1 MVNSQRARI
10 GKPRTQPRG
19 KTCCQT
25 PDLQNWRER
34 IRQAARKDK
43 RMRFTSLWHHVY
55 DVGNL
60 REAYL
65 GLKRQAAPGV
75 DGTGWKQYGEDLEEN
90 LQDLS
95 ERLRRGAYR
104 ARLVKRV
111 YIPKRDGRERP
122 IGIPVLEDKIVQRA
136 LVEVLNCIY
145 ETDFQGFSYG
155 FRPGRSPHNALD
167 ALAVGIRTRYVNWVL
182 DADIRGFFDSIDHV
196 WLMKFV
202 EHRIADRRVLRHIK
216 KWLNAGVLEDGVRK
230 WMQEGTPQGGSI
242 SPLLANIYLHYTFDL
257 WADHWRNTYASGEV
271 IIVRYAD
278 DIVAGFQYRTDGR
291 RFKQAMGERLCKF
304 HLELNADKT
313 RLIEFGRYAAENAK
327 KWGEGKPKTFDFL
340 GFRHI
345 CDKTKNGHFIILR
358 ETIPSRMQQKLK
370 EIKVELKRRMHH
382 SIPEVGRWL
391 RSVLLGHYRYYGVPR
406 NSRRLNAFRY
416 FVSRLWLRSLLRR
429 SQRYRKICERMRRLA
444 DQWLPNP
451 VIYHP
456 YPEERL
462 CVIYPK

>member
-145 ETDFQGFSYG
+145 ETDWMRLRWES
-155 FRPGRSPHNALD
+155 GRD
-167 ALAVGIRTRYVNWVL
+167 T
-182 DADIRGFFDSIDHV
+182 
-196 WLMKFV
+196 
-202 EHRIADRRVLRHIK
+202 
-216 KWLNAGVLEDGVRK
+216 
-230 WMQEGTPQGGSI
+230 
-242 SPLLANIYLHYTFDL
+242 
-257 WADHWRNTYASGEV
+257 
-271 IIVRYAD
+271 
-278 DIVAGFQYRTDGR
+278 
-291 RFKQAMGERLCKF
+291 
-304 HLELNADKT
+304 
-313 RLIEFGRYAAENAK
+313 
-327 KWGEGKPKTFDFL
+327 
-340 GFRHI
+340 
-345 CDKTKNGHFIILR
+345 
-358 ETIPSRMQQKLK
+358 
-370 EIKVELKRRMHH
+370 
-382 SIPEVGRWL
+382 
-391 RSVLLGHYRYYGVPR
+391 
-406 NSRRLNAFRY
+406 
-416 FVSRLWLRSLLRR
+416 
-429 SQRYRKICERMRRLA
+429 
-444 DQWLPNP
+444 
-451 VIYHP
+451 
-456 YPEERL
+456 
-462 CVIYPK
+462 